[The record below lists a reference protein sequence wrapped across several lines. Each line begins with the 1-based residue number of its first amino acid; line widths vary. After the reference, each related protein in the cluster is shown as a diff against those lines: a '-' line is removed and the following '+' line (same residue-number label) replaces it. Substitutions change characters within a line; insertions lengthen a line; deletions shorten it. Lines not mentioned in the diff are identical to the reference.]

1 MRLAALACV
10 IALFAAACSAGPELV
25 VTGTEGE
32 PDEAP
37 AEPVATPTPAETDL
51 SALLLTAADV
61 PAWQHSGPMDFGA
74 EPTFV
79 ADDCELMNQAWAANT
94 YPGTRTRAS
103 IEGATLRHTV
113 VELEDEATAAAVLD
127 AADRVWEECVE
138 FSIDGSPWW
147 AEPISVPPAGWRSSG
162 LVIGGV
168 DGITWAIAYW
178 QRDNVI
184 VLLEVDGDRTFQYL
198 QPLLAA
204 AAGRLTGTPAP
215 VPVGDV
221 PGTAPKTA
229 TEPEPRPT
237 LDPNDDIAVPPV
249 DDPPLLGPDESD
261 DWRIHPLAVY
271 VPDASEIGADYM
283 LNSSD
288 VTEYAESEPNGELE
302 ECGLTEP
309 PTLEGI
315 EVSYTAGLDYDNAV
329 NFVVNR
335 GSAADVKSYLDVFR
349 ALPGCDPEVMG
360 FYDAIIEITTETI
373 AVDGADDA
381 LVLRFSGT
389 ADEVDLAASYLVIS
403 YGELLFAM
411 TTGSFGVDSSIDPL
425 SVDQMREIIERAAD
439 RA

>member
-1 MRLAALACV
+1 MRRSALVCV
-10 IALFAAACSAGPELV
+10 VALFTAACSAGPELV
-25 VTGTEGE
+25 VTGTQDGI
-32 PDEAP
+32 DEAP
-37 AEPVATPTPAETDL
+37 AQPVATPTPAETDL
-51 SALLLTAADV
+51 SALLLTADDV
-61 PAWQHSGPMDFGA
+61 PAWQHSGPMDVGA

-103 IEGATLRHTV
+103 IEGAALRNTV

-162 LVIGGV
+162 LVVGSG
-168 DGITWAIAYW
+168 DGLTWAIAYW

-184 VLLEVDGDRTFQYL
+184 VLLEVDGDRTFEYL

-215 VPVGDV
+215 VPVTDV
-221 PGTAPKTA
+221 PGTVPKPVN
-229 TEPEPRPT
+229 EPEPRPT
-237 LDPNDDIAVPPV
+237 LDPDDDIAVPPV
-249 DDPPLLGPDESD
+249 DDPPVLVPDESG
-261 DWRIHPLAVY
+261 DWRDQPLAVY

-283 LNSSD
+283 INSSN
-288 VTEYAESEPNGELE
+288 VTDYEESAPNEDFQ

-315 EVSYTAGLDYDNAV
+315 EVSYTAGLDYDNV
-329 NFVVNR
+329 VMFVVNR
-335 GSAADVKSYLDVFR
+335 GTAAEVQSYVDVFR
-349 ALPGCDPEVMG
+349 ALPGCDPEIFGLAGAV
-360 FYDAIIEITTETI
+360 IEITTETLT
-373 AVDGADDA
+373 VDGADDA
-381 LVLRFSGT
+381 LVLRFSSTSDDAGLDGT
-389 ADEVDLAASYLVIS
+389 YVVVR

-411 TTGSFGVDSSIDPL
+411 TTGSFGVDSAVDPL
-425 SVDQMREIIERAAD
+425 SVDQMRAIIERAAD
-439 RA
+439 RP